1 MIKSNKIILT
11 QEEND
16 KLQAKLDLVENPTD
30 YIEVLK
36 ELWESQELKLEI
48 DWSPRFDTKDGAFV
62 FTGKLRGKTTD
73 VLGKS
78 RSEVYS
84 FSVACPK
91 NKTEYPF
98 SQEEKILRLQKG
110 SGGGGSEFQYDHL
123 TIDISSFP
131 LMKARF
137 RQQYD
142 DAFVQTLQQGLQT
155 EYDDILKEKFV
166 DFNTKVKQHIENSEA
181 HIKSNALIL
190 EVQEL
195 LKTIIETH
203 KQVEDQAHKEACI
216 KYAFEVPKPEIPFL
230 DYSMYMK
237 CLDVQKYSEL
247 TPITVEL
254 EDITQKYKALV
265 KQHAEHFL

>member
-1 MIKSNKIILT
+1 MVKNNTIILT

-16 KLQAKLDLVENPTD
+16 KLQAKLDLAQTPTE
-30 YIEVLK
+30 YIDVLK
-36 ELWESQELKLEI
+36 DLWKSHELNLEVV
-48 DWSPRFDTKDGAFV
+48 WSPRFAKQKGSFV
-62 FTGKLRGKTTD
+62 FTGKVRGKTTD
-73 VLGKS
+73 VSGKS

-84 FSVACPK
+84 FSIACPK
-91 NKTEYPF
+91 NTTDYLF
-98 SQEEKILRLQKG
+98 SAEEKILRLQKG

-137 RQQYD
+137 QEHYD
-142 DAFVQTLQQGLQT
+142 DAFVETLQQGLQT
-155 EYDDILKEKFV
+155 EYDEILKDKFV
-166 DFNTKVKQHIENSEA
+166 DFNTKVKQHIENSEEN
-181 HIKSNALIL
+181 IKANALIL
-190 EVQEL
+190 EAQEL

-216 KYAFEVPKPEIPFL
+216 KCAFEVPKPEIPFL
-230 DYSMYMK
+230 DYSMHMK

-254 EDITQKYKALV
+254 EDVTQKYKALV
-265 KQHAEHFL
+265 KQHAEYFL